1 MNGRRRLLAASVI
14 SVQNSSFVYPSCQN
28 CFSKLIL
35 NSNRFNC
42 LKCGCTGEAKDANYR
57 YKLSLKVAGTSDL
70 FDITVFGS
78 TLEPFFGVTAGSLQ
92 RYIQDFN
99 QVSGELDRDASPR
112 VLIQAVKTCFIG
124 KRFIFGVKSSENHD
138 GGHSVSHSIL
148 PNCSRINRLTRDLT
162 ACQIFLPNTAAAG
175 FTVISYFHRLLQSAN
190 FRSSHSSSQRP
201 DCPFIA
207 VDQPSSELS
216 SLCSSGS
223 NSCFV
228 QSSGRESF
236 SVPWQ
241 QSFGLTSSSVEWVT
255 TEDFSSLELG
265 KAAGEQCELQE
276 RGFSAEL
283 CSLSPSNQTIQD
295 LQLCNS
301 MNERNEQEDREF
313 SSLSSRSDTITATEK
328 LESCAHLKR
337 EWSPDRNSSRLLQ
350 SPLDLGVK
358 YSCLEIISRHDYCQE
373 KSWNSLLCQ
382 RKDDSFCSSA
392 VSPNHGSATG
402 TSQDDPVI
410 WDELPFSESLNDFI
424 ARIENRSTISPV
436 GLNALKCSLCERN
449 ELDKNHSKTSC
460 RQGIVHTACKSTTTT
475 GRFPQLTEH
484 VNTCKE
490 HILSCHQS
498 HLTPVNGQVSQ
509 REPLY
514 SILSTSTMGG
524 RESDFIP
531 DPSLLVLSQSS
542 AVRATCVL
550 SAGSFLQSEK
560 ANVNISNNAHSFTNL
575 QCTMKDAEISYFQ
588 RRERPARLHS
598 LYDGCVADWEN
609 KDNCSYPPNLRT
621 DLTSSR
627 ELGCDS
633 AAPYKAKNT
642 CKRELEPL
650 TKWQE
655 NTVRAINQNDVL
667 QNNPNHSKSSYNASA
682 DLFEASAREIET
694 MVEFS
699 NKSHNSSV
707 QEDVS
712 TEKYTASELVC
723 SPLDVGCSYLECRS
737 SLSLPPPFG
746 KHSTPI
752 SSLYDSE
759 LDLVD
764 TQNFVPYSQSTPVA
778 RPLQKFRSQRGRESV
793 LLKLTSKSPTKIR
806 CKSKQS
812 RPSFKNTL
820 LRQLTSK
827 FPKHKRSSNTAIN
840 KSVPQQSFV
849 NSEVPE
855 NDSKEWIP
863 PSATKLLQPAAFSN
877 LKTVGLQARSPA
889 ICKPI
894 DKKTISEN
902 KASSGKSRT
911 DACLRSRKLN
921 PMNRAGIP
929 TTPIPANAAK
939 ALLLKD
945 AVSGTCACSETQK
958 SHSCA
963 TYLVGGLDEAVS
975 WSPELF
981 TEKYYSIF

>member
-1 MNGRRRLLAASVI
+1 MNGRRRLLTASVI

-28 CFSKLIL
+28 CFSKLIVD
-35 NSNRFNC
+35 SNRFNC

-57 YKLSLKVAGTSDL
+57 YIK
-70 FDITVFGS
+70 
-78 TLEPFFGVTAGSLQ
+78 
-92 RYIQDFN
+92 DFN

-124 KRFIFGVKSSENHD
+124 RRFIFGVKSSENHD
-138 GGHSVSHSIL
+138 GGHSVSDSIL

-162 ACQIFLPNTAAAG
+162 ACQIFLPNTAVAG
-175 FTVISYFHRLLQSAN
+175 FTVISYFHRLLQFAN
-190 FRSSHSSSQRP
+190 FRSSRSSSQRP

-207 VDQPSSELS
+207 IDQPSSELS

-236 SVPWQ
+236 SGPWQ
-241 QSFGLTSSSVEWVT
+241 QSFGLTSSSIDWVT

-265 KAAGEQCELQE
+265 KAAGEQCKLQE

-301 MNERNEQEDREF
+301 MNERNEQEDNEF
-313 SSLSSRSDTITATEK
+313 SSLSSRSNTITVTEK
-328 LESCAHLKR
+328 LESFSSLKR

-358 YSCLEIISRHDYCQE
+358 YSCLEIISRHDYFQE

-392 VSPNHGSATG
+392 VSPNHGSAAG
-402 TSQDDPVI
+402 TSQDDPMI

-424 ARIENRSTISPV
+424 ARIENNKSTISPV
-436 GLNALKCSLCERN
+436 GLNAHKCSLRERS
-449 ELDKNHSKTSC
+449 ELDENHSKTSC

-475 GRFPQLTEH
+475 GRSPQLAEN

-498 HLTPVNGQVSQ
+498 NLTPINGQVSQ
-509 REPLY
+509 CEPLY
-514 SILSTSTMGG
+514 SILSTSTKGG

-531 DPSLLVLSQSS
+531 DPPLL
-542 AVRATCVL
+542 
-550 SAGSFLQSEK
+550 AGSFLQSEK
-560 ANVNISNNAHSFTNL
+560 ANVNISNNAHSFTSL
-575 QCTMKDAEISYFQ
+575 QCTMKDAEISYLQ
-588 RRERPARLHS
+588 KREKPARLHS

-609 KDNCSYPPNLRT
+609 KENCSYSPNLRT
-621 DLTSSR
+621 DLTSSQ

-633 AAPYKAKNT
+633 AAPYKAKNM

-650 TKWQE
+650 TELQE

-667 QNNPNHSKSSYNASA
+667 QNNSNHSKSSYNASA
-682 DLFEASAREIET
+682 DLFDASAREIEI

-699 NKSHNSSV
+699 NKSHNSSA
-707 QEDVS
+707 QEDVLA
-712 TEKYTASELVC
+712 EKYTASELVC
-723 SPLDVGCSYLECRS
+723 SPLDVGCSSSECRS

-752 SSLYDSE
+752 SYSLYDSE

-793 LLKLTSKSPTKIR
+793 LPKLTSKSPTKIH
-806 CKSKQS
+806 CKCKQS

-827 FPKHKRSSNTAIN
+827 FLKHKRSSNTAIN
-840 KSVPQQSFV
+840 KSVSQESFI

-855 NDSKEWIP
+855 KDSKEWIP
-863 PSATKLLQPAAFSN
+863 PSATKLLQPVAFSN

-902 KASSGKSRT
+902 KANSGKSRT
-911 DACLRSRKLN
+911 DTCLRSRKLN
-921 PMNRAGIP
+921 PMNRAEIP
-929 TTPIPANAAK
+929 TTPLPANAAT

-945 AVSGTCACSETQK
+945 AVTGTCACSETQK

-981 TEKYYSIF
+981 TEKYYF

>member
-1 MNGRRRLLAASVI
+1 MNGRRRLLTASVI

-28 CFSKLIL
+28 CFSKLIVD
-35 NSNRFNC
+35 SNRFNC

-78 TLEPFFGVTAGSLQ
+78 SLEPFFGVTAGSLQ
-92 RYIQDFN
+92 RYIKDFN

-124 KRFIFGVKSSENHD
+124 RRFIFGVKSSENHD
-138 GGHSVSHSIL
+138 GGHSVSDSIL

-162 ACQIFLPNTAAAG
+162 ACQIFLPNTAVAG
-175 FTVISYFHRLLQSAN
+175 FTVISYFHRLLQFAN
-190 FRSSHSSSQRP
+190 FRSSRSSSQRP

-207 VDQPSSELS
+207 IDQPSSELS

-236 SVPWQ
+236 SGPWQ
-241 QSFGLTSSSVEWVT
+241 QSFGLTSSSIDWVT

-265 KAAGEQCELQE
+265 KAAGEQCKLQE

-301 MNERNEQEDREF
+301 MNERNEQEDNEF
-313 SSLSSRSDTITATEK
+313 SSLSSRSNTITVTEK
-328 LESCAHLKR
+328 LESFSSLKR

-358 YSCLEIISRHDYCQE
+358 YSCLEIISRHDYFQE

-392 VSPNHGSATG
+392 VSPNHGSAAG
-402 TSQDDPVI
+402 TSQDDPMI

-424 ARIENRSTISPV
+424 ARIENNKSTISPV
-436 GLNALKCSLCERN
+436 GLNAHKCSLRERS
-449 ELDKNHSKTSC
+449 ELDENHSKTSC

-475 GRFPQLTEH
+475 GRSPQLAEN

-498 HLTPVNGQVSQ
+498 NLTPINGQVSQ
-509 REPLY
+509 CEPLY
-514 SILSTSTMGG
+514 SILSTSTKGG

-531 DPSLLVLSQSS
+531 DPPLL
-542 AVRATCVL
+542 
-550 SAGSFLQSEK
+550 AGSFLQSEK
-560 ANVNISNNAHSFTNL
+560 ANVNISNNAHSFTSL
-575 QCTMKDAEISYFQ
+575 QCTMKDAEISYLQ
-588 RRERPARLHS
+588 KREKPARLHS

-609 KDNCSYPPNLRT
+609 KENCSYSPNLRT
-621 DLTSSR
+621 DLTSSQ

-633 AAPYKAKNT
+633 AAPYKAKNM

-650 TKWQE
+650 TELQE

-667 QNNPNHSKSSYNASA
+667 QNNSNHSKSSYNASA
-682 DLFEASAREIET
+682 DLFDASAREIEI

-699 NKSHNSSV
+699 NKSHNSSA
-707 QEDVS
+707 QEDVLA
-712 TEKYTASELVC
+712 EKYTASELVC
-723 SPLDVGCSYLECRS
+723 SPLDVGCSSSECRS

-752 SSLYDSE
+752 SYSLYDSE

-793 LLKLTSKSPTKIR
+793 LPKLTSKSPTKIH
-806 CKSKQS
+806 CKCKQS

-827 FPKHKRSSNTAIN
+827 FLKHKRSSNTAIN
-840 KSVPQQSFV
+840 KSVSQESFI

-855 NDSKEWIP
+855 KDSKEWIP
-863 PSATKLLQPAAFSN
+863 PSATKLLQPVAFSN

-902 KASSGKSRT
+902 KANSGKSRT
-911 DACLRSRKLN
+911 DTCLRSRKLN
-921 PMNRAGIP
+921 PMNRAEIP
-929 TTPIPANAAK
+929 TTPLPANAAT

-945 AVSGTCACSETQK
+945 AVTGTCACSETQK

-981 TEKYYSIF
+981 TEKYYF

>member
-1 MNGRRRLLAASVI
+1 MNS
-14 SVQNSSFVYPSCQN
+14 
-28 CFSKLIL
+28 
-35 NSNRFNC
+35 
-42 LKCGCTGEAKDANYR
+42 
-57 YKLSLKVAGTSDL
+57 
-70 FDITVFGS
+70 
-78 TLEPFFGVTAGSLQ
+78 
-92 RYIQDFN
+92 
-99 QVSGELDRDASPR
+99 
-112 VLIQAVKTCFIG
+112 
-124 KRFIFGVKSSENHD
+124 
-138 GGHSVSHSIL
+138 
-148 PNCSRINRLTRDLT
+148 
-162 ACQIFLPNTAAAG
+162 
-175 FTVISYFHRLLQSAN
+175 
-190 FRSSHSSSQRP
+190 
-201 DCPFIA
+201 
-207 VDQPSSELS
+207 
-216 SLCSSGS
+216 
-223 NSCFV
+223 
-228 QSSGRESF
+228 
-236 SVPWQ
+236 
-241 QSFGLTSSSVEWVT
+241 
-255 TEDFSSLELG
+255 
-265 KAAGEQCELQE
+265 
-276 RGFSAEL
+276 
-283 CSLSPSNQTIQD
+283 
-295 LQLCNS
+295 
-301 MNERNEQEDREF
+301 
-313 SSLSSRSDTITATEK
+313 
-328 LESCAHLKR
+328 
-337 EWSPDRNSSRLLQ
+337 
-350 SPLDLGVK
+350 
-358 YSCLEIISRHDYCQE
+358 
-373 KSWNSLLCQ
+373 
-382 RKDDSFCSSA
+382 
-392 VSPNHGSATG
+392 
-402 TSQDDPVI
+402 
-410 WDELPFSESLNDFI
+410 
-424 ARIENRSTISPV
+424 
-436 GLNALKCSLCERN
+436 
-449 ELDKNHSKTSC
+449 
-460 RQGIVHTACKSTTTT
+460 
-475 GRFPQLTEH
+475 
-484 VNTCKE
+484 CKE

-498 HLTPVNGQVSQ
+498 HLTPVNGQC
-509 REPLY
+509 EPLY
-514 SILSTSTMGG
+514 SILSTSTKGG

-575 QCTMKDAEISYFQ
+575 QCTMKDAEISYLQ
-588 RRERPARLHS
+588 RRERPARLRS

-650 TKWQE
+650 TKLQE

-699 NKSHNSSV
+699 NKSHNSSA

-752 SSLYDSE
+752 SYSLYDSE

-764 TQNFVPYSQSTPVA
+764 TQNFVPYSQSTPVV

-793 LLKLTSKSPTKIR
+793 LPKLTSKSPTKIR

-840 KSVPQQSFV
+840 KSVPQQSFI

-911 DACLRSRKLN
+911 DTCLRSRKLK

-981 TEKYYSIF
+981 TEKYYF

>member
-35 NSNRFNC
+35 DSNRFNC

-70 FDITVFGS
+70 FAITVFGS
-78 TLEPFFGVTAGSLQ
+78 SLDPFFGVTAGSLQ

-99 QVSGELDRDASPR
+99 QVSGELDRDASPS

-124 KRFIFGVKSSENHD
+124 RRFIFGVKSSENHD
-138 GGHSVSHSIL
+138 GGHSVSDNIL
-148 PNCSRINRLTRDLT
+148 QNCYRINRLTRDLT
-162 ACQIFLPNTAAAG
+162 ACQIFLPNTAVAG
-175 FTVISYFHRLLQSAN
+175 FTVISYFRQLLQSAN

-201 DCPFIA
+201 GCPFIA
-207 VDQPSSELS
+207 IDQPSSELS

-236 SVPWQ
+236 SGPWQ
-241 QSFGLTSSSVEWVT
+241 QSFGLTSSSVDWVT

-265 KAAGEQCELQE
+265 KAAGEQCKLQE
-276 RGFSAEL
+276 RRFSAEL
-283 CSLSPSNQTIQD
+283 CNLSPSNQAIQD
-295 LQLCNS
+295 LQLCS
-301 MNERNEQEDREF
+301 PMNERNEQEDNEF
-313 SSLSSRSDTITATEK
+313 SSLSSQSNTITATEK
-328 LESCAHLKR
+328 LESFSSLKR
-337 EWSPDRNSSRLLQ
+337 EWSPDRNRSRLLQ
-350 SPLDLGVK
+350 SPLDLK
-358 YSCLEIISRHDYCQE
+358 YSCPEIISRHDYFQE
-373 KSWNSLLCQ
+373 NSFNSLLYQ
-382 RKDDSFCSSA
+382 RKDYSFCNSA
-392 VSPNHGSATG
+392 VSPNHGIAAG
-402 TSQDDPVI
+402 TSQDDPMI
-410 WDELPFSESLNDFI
+410 WDELPFSESLNEFI
-424 ARIENRSTISPV
+424 ARIENNKSTISPV
-436 GLNALKCSLCERN
+436 GLNAHKCSLRERS
-449 ELDKNHSKTSC
+449 ELDENHSKTSC

-475 GRFPQLTEH
+475 GRFPQLAEN

-490 HILSCHQS
+490 HITSCHQS
-498 HLTPVNGQVSQ
+498 NLTPVNGQVSQ
-509 REPLY
+509 SEPLT
-514 SILSTSTMGG
+514 SILSTSTKRG

-531 DPSLLVLSQSS
+531 NPPLLVLSQSS
-542 AVRATCVL
+542 AVRATFAL
-550 SAGSFLQSEK
+550 SAGSFLPSEE

-575 QCTMKDAEISYFQ
+575 QCTMKDAESPYLQ
-588 RRERPARLHS
+588 RREKPAHLHS

-609 KDNCSYPPNLRT
+609 KENCSYPPDPRT
-621 DLTSSR
+621 DFTSSQ

-633 AAPYKAKNT
+633 AAPYKAKNM
-642 CKRELEPL
+642 CKSELEPL
-650 TKWQE
+650 TELQE
-655 NTVRAINQNDVL
+655 NTVRAINQSDLL
-667 QNNPNHSKSSYNASA
+667 QNNSNHPKSSYNASA
-682 DLFEASAREIET
+682 DLFDASAREIET

-699 NKSHNSSV
+699 DKSHNSSA
-707 QEDVS
+707 QEDVF

-723 SPLDVGCSYLECRS
+723 SPLDVDCSYSKCRS

-746 KHSTPI
+746 IHSTPI
-752 SSLYDSE
+752 TYSLYDSE

-793 LLKLTSKSPTKIR
+793 LPKLTSKSPTKIH
-806 CKSKQS
+806 CKCKLS

-820 LRQLTSK
+820 LRQFTSK
-827 FPKHKRSSNTAIN
+827 FLKHKSSSNTAIN
-840 KSVPQQSFV
+840 KSVSQQSFI

-863 PSATKLLQPAAFSN
+863 PSATKLLQPVAFSN

-894 DKKTISEN
+894 DKKTISED
-902 KASSGKSRT
+902 KANSGKSRT
-911 DACLRSRKLN
+911 DTCLRSRKLN

-929 TTPIPANAAK
+929 ATPKPANVAK
-939 ALLLKD
+939 ASLLED

-981 TEKYYSIF
+981 TEKYYF

>member
-124 KRFIFGVKSSENHD
+124 RRFIFGVKSSENHD
-138 GGHSVSHSIL
+138 GGHSVSDSIL
-148 PNCSRINRLTRDLT
+148 PNGSRINRLTRDLT

-241 QSFGLTSSSVEWVT
+241 QSFGLTSSSIEWVT

-301 MNERNEQEDREF
+301 MNERNEQEDREL

-382 RKDDSFCSSA
+382 RKDDSFCFSA

-402 TSQDDPVI
+402 TSQDDPMI

-436 GLNALKCSLCERN
+436 GLNAHKCSLRERN
-449 ELDKNHSKTSC
+449 ELDENHSKTSC
-460 RQGIVHTACKSTTTT
+460 TQGIVHTACKSTTTT
-475 GRFPQLTEH
+475 GRFPQRTEH
-484 VNTCKE
+484 VNSCKE

-498 HLTPVNGQVSQ
+498 HLTPVNGQC
-509 REPLY
+509 EPLY
-514 SILSTSTMGG
+514 SILSTSTKGG

-575 QCTMKDAEISYFQ
+575 QCTMKDAEISYLQ
-588 RRERPARLHS
+588 RRERPARLRS

-650 TKWQE
+650 TKLQE

-699 NKSHNSSV
+699 NKSHNSSA
-707 QEDVS
+707 QEDAS

-752 SSLYDSE
+752 SYSLYDSE

-764 TQNFVPYSQSTPVA
+764 TQNFVPYSQSTPVV

-793 LLKLTSKSPTKIR
+793 LPKLTSKSPTKIR

-840 KSVPQQSFV
+840 KSVPQQSFI

-911 DACLRSRKLN
+911 DTCLRSRKLN

-981 TEKYYSIF
+981 TEKYYF